1 MATITN
7 YEDLEVWQIAREVCK
22 KIFLITKERDF
33 SKDFRFRDQIR
44 SSAGSCMDNIA
55 EGFERNGNKEFIQ
68 FLSIAKASIGETRSQ
83 LTRAYDVD
91 YISEEEYIDIKN
103 DCIKLGN
110 RIGGFIAYLK
120 KSGIKGT
127 KFKEDSVEYGTQ
139 PETQN

>member
-7 YEDLEVWQIAREVCK
+7 YEDLEVWQLARKVCK
-22 KIFLITKERDF
+22 EIFVVTKEGDF

-83 LTRAYDVD
+83 LTRAYDAN
-91 YISEEEYIDIKN
+91 YISEEEYIEIKKM
-103 DCIKLGN
+103 CILLGN
-110 RIGGFIAYLK
+110 RIGGFISYLK
-120 KSGIKGT
+120 KSNIKGT
-127 KFKEDSVEYGTQ
+127 KFKEDSAEYGTQ